1 MEWLCFGNTSNKR
14 LPIVRVK
21 ILRRAANDLSLE
33 HSKNFVCLQSSGGSG
48 VRSVLGVKI
57 GCVFPSQIIYVCCKG
72 EIGWAS
78 LAEFEKCLETGNKPN
93 IFFFG
98 LI

>member
-21 ILRRAANDLSLE
+21 ILRRAANDLSSDY
-33 HSKNFVCLQSSGGSG
+33 SKNFACLKSSGGSG

-57 GCVFPSQIIYVCCKG
+57 GCVFPIADNLRVLQRRDRLG
-72 EIGWAS
+72 
-78 LAEFEKCLETGNKPN
+78 
-93 IFFFG
+93 FFG
-98 LI
+98 RF